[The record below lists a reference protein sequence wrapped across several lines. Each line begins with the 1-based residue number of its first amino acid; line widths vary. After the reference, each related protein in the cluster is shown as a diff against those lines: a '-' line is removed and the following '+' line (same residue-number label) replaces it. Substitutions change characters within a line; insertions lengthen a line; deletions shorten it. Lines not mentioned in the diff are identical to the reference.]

1 MFISPTPIRQG
12 NTFIPIITNRFDK
25 PNFDVTVSMATDI
38 NTDPQDFAK
47 PSTTLIISKRK
58 QSAQTRVPVFTF
70 ILNGVSALLFV
81 FY

>member
-1 MFISPTPIRQG
+1 MPT
-12 NTFIPIITNRFDK
+12 
-25 PNFDVTVSMATDI
+25 FDVTVSMATDI

-47 PSTTLIISKRK
+47 PSTTLIISRRK
-58 QSAQTRVPVFTF
+58 QSSQTRVPVFTF